1 MMTQCLRPVAALAV
15 LAFAATLLADDAN
28 KSKAETK
35 TDDYYPTAIG
45 TTWHY
50 KIGEKKAT
58 AKVADV
64 TKEGVAKIETTVD
77 GNSSPVATEEIA
89 HTPQGIERLSYMGEK
104 SKTPVLI
111 WKAGAKKG
119 DTWKVDTELN
129 GAPIKGT
136 FTAGEE
142 KVKVPAGEFECV
154 TATGEFELL
163 GKNAKFVYWFAKDKG
178 VVKLQMTV
186 EGQDILLELDKF
198 EPGK

>member
-1 MMTQCLRPVAALAV
+1 MMTRCLRPLAALAV
-15 LAFAATLLADDAN
+15 LAFATALFADDAN
-28 KSKAETK
+28 KPKAETK
-35 TDDYYPTAIG
+35 TDDYYPTALG

-64 TKEGVAKIETTVD
+64 TKEGVAKIETIVD
-77 GNSSPVATEEIA
+77 GTKVAEEEIA
-89 HTPQGIERLSYMGEK
+89 HTPQGIERLSYGGEK

-119 DTWKVDTELN
+119 DQWKVDTELN

-154 TATGEFELL
+154 T
-163 GKNAKFVYWFAKDKG
+163 
-178 VVKLQMTV
+178 
-186 EGQDILLELDKF
+186 
-198 EPGK
+198 